1 MVATA
6 HSRLLAYIQ
15 TGLEAEGGQGAPL
28 AANLKARSPVS
39 ASSRPGRSKS
49 WSTICCY
56 RKHTGDGEERGRK
69 EC

>member
-15 TGLEAEGGQGAPL
+15 MGLEAEEGQGAPL
-28 AANLKARSPVS
+28 TANLKARSPVS
-39 ASSRPGRSKS
+39 TSSRPGRNKP
-49 WSTICCY
+49 WSTTCCY
-56 RKHTGDGEERGRK
+56 RKHTGSDEEEGRM